1 MNTELIN
8 WLQGHLDE
16 SELLH
21 AQFLD
26 QSMQI
31 DYMDYELEINRHTE
45 DGFKSALQFVINHLK
60 EQNNG

>member
-8 WLQGHLDE
+8 WLEGHLKE

-26 QSMQI
+26 ESMQA
-31 DYMDYELEINRHTE
+31 DYMDYQLEINRHTE

-60 EQNNG
+60 EQD